1 MQPPKAPATPGAC
14 DEPPQVPQDI
24 AAEAAVWLARLHGPG
39 NSRAMQRA
47 CLAWQARSAAHR
59 LAFERCTDTWQDVA
73 GLQRDPI
80 PAVPSE
86 GRRQRSG
93 GRRLALAVAALG
105 CVSVGAVLLLWP
117 TDTYSTGIGERRVI
131 VLADGSRVTLNT
143 ATEVRVKLT
152 DLRRSVTVERGE
164 ALFEVAKDASRP
176 FVVQVAGTEV
186 VATGT
191 EFAIRYGPDPQADEA
206 LAVTLVEGQVVVQR
220 VDGRAGRSPAVPLVM
235 TPGQRV
241 RIGPASK
248 GDAIRVDRPLMDQA
262 LAWQRGEVLFD
273 DVALVDAVAEMNRY
287 SATQITIETQ
297 ALEQL
302 RVGGA
307 YRTGDN
313 VGFAHALAELYG
325 LGVRS
330 RGNRLALLAQ

>member
-1 MQPPKAPATPGAC
+1 VQPPKAPAPPGAC
-14 DEPPQVPQDI
+14 DEQPRVTQDI
-24 AAEAAVWLARLHGPG
+24 AAEAAVWLARLHGPAT
-39 NSRAMQRA
+39 SRAMQRA

-73 GLQRDPI
+73 GVQRDHI
-80 PAVPSE
+80 PAAPSE
-86 GRRQRSG
+86 GRRLRPS

-117 TDTYSTGIGERRVI
+117 TDTYSTGVGERRVI

-152 DLRRSVTVERGE
+152 DLRRLVTVARGE

-191 EFAIRYGPDPQADEA
+191 EFVVRYSPDAQADEA

-235 TPGQRV
+235 APGQRV
-241 RIGPASK
+241 RIGPAST
-248 GDAIRVDRPLMDQA
+248 GDAVRIDRPLMDQT

-297 ALEQL
+297 ALQQL

-313 VGFAHALAELYG
+313 VGFAHALAQLYG
-325 LGVRS
+325 LVVRA
-330 RGNRLALLAQ
+330 RGDRLELVAK